1 MLRPQTVVWSA
12 LLAGTTQVPEIAWLG
27 IMVGPTRMSGKIGSG
42 CMLIVVAKTSVGCG
56 MDTVTDYR
64 VTADSN
70 GLATITMLIA
80 LLTGWNVVRSAVR

>member
-1 MLRPQTVVWSA
+1 
-12 LLAGTTQVPEIAWLG
+12 
-27 IMVGPTRMSGKIGSG
+27 
-42 CMLIVVAKTSVGCG
+42 MLIVVAKTSVGCG